1 MRLPGTRY
9 QEHGWEQVRKLLGHC
24 SLQAFRQ
31 CDAHLLLDLSRA
43 GESLEWYGAV
53 TGRLL
58 REHAR
63 RARGEA
69 PGNSYGDS
77 AAELA
82 LALLYELQAQPA
94 DWAAFLAALAAEH
107 ARSGAFWLEES
118 GQGMLR
124 KKVNDMFA
132 VLRDKV
138 DSDNYMVA
146 TGLPCSPNKIYTYR
160 MLDTAYREIAQ
171 LFANWEH
178 NAVQV
183 GAILGRELQGFPIE
197 VRQMR
202 SIADCRAEWLI
213 RWSETLEAFGG
224 APGPLHTRSKRF
236 ASMKNNPARIAAML
250 REIGDYEEL
259 SANQDGD
266 WQLDEA
272 ESLSWLEDLWRVAEE
287 AEEGEDAGEAEVSLS
302 PRKAELAAL
311 QAEALP
317 IRLAVFQSL
326 LGPADDSYPEE
337 WLEPETGELPP
348 MTRLAE
354 MAGISVPTLRKR
366 RNDLIDRLNAGLG
379 VASEQ
384 LN

>member
-24 SLQAFRQ
+24 SLQVFRQ
-31 CDAHLLLDLSRA
+31 SDAGLLLDPSRA
-43 GESLEWYGAV
+43 AEALEWYVAA

-58 REHAR
+58 RDHAR

-69 PGNSYGDS
+69 AGNSYGDS

-82 LALLYELQAQPA
+82 LALVYELQAQPA
-94 DWAAFLAALAAEH
+94 DWSAFLAALAAEH
-107 ARSGAFWLEES
+107 ARQGAFWQEEG

-138 DSDNYMVA
+138 DSDNYQAA

-160 MLDTAYREIAQ
+160 MLDTAWREVAQ

-178 NAVQV
+178 NAAQV

-197 VRQMR
+197 ARQLR
-202 SIADCRAEWLI
+202 TIGDCRAEWLI
-213 RWSETLEAFGG
+213 RWSETLEQFGG
-224 APGPLHTRSKRF
+224 VPGPLHTRSKRF
-236 ASMKNNPARIAAML
+236 ASLKNNPARIAAML
-250 REIGDYEEL
+250 AEIGAYEEL

-272 ESLSWLEDLWRVAEE
+272 ESLSWLDDLWRVA
-287 AEEGEDAGEAEVSLS
+287 DEAEVSPS
-302 PRKAELAAL
+302 PRKANLAAL
-311 QAEALP
+311 QDEPLP
-317 IRLAVFQSL
+317 VRMAVFQSL

-337 WLEPETGELPP
+337 WLEAGTGELPT
-348 MTRLAE
+348 MARLAQL
-354 MAGISVPTLRKR
+354 AGVSVPTLRKR
-366 RNDLIDRLNAGLG
+366 RNETIDRLYLELG
-379 VASEQ
+379 VAGERH
-384 LN
+384 N

>member
-24 SLQAFRQ
+24 SLQAFQQ
-31 CDAHLLLDLSRA
+31 CEAHLLLDHSRA
-43 GESLEWYGAV
+43 AEALEWYAGAC
-53 TGRLL
+53 GRLL
-58 REHAR
+58 RDHAR

-69 PGNSYGDS
+69 AGNSYGDS

-94 DWAAFLAALAAEH
+94 DWDAFLAALAAEH
-107 ARSGAFWLEES
+107 GRSGAFWREPS
-118 GQGMLR
+118 GQGVLR

-138 DSDNYMVA
+138 DSDNYQA
-146 TGLPCSPNKIYTYR
+146 ASGQPCSPNKIYTYR

-197 VRQMR
+197 ARQMR
-202 SIADCRAEWLI
+202 SIAHCRAEWLI
-213 RWSETLEAFGG
+213 RWSETLERFGG

-236 ASMKNNPARIAAML
+236 ASLKNNPGKIAAML
-250 REIGDYEEL
+250 AEIGDYEEL

-266 WQLDEA
+266 WQLDQA

-287 AEEGEDAGEAEVSLS
+287 AELS
-302 PRKAELAAL
+302 PAPRKVELAAL
-311 QAEALP
+311 REEALP
-317 IRLAVFQSL
+317 IRLAVFQAL

-337 WLEPETGELPP
+337 WLEPGSGELPP

-366 RNDLIDRLNAGLG
+366 RNETIDRLNAELG
-379 VASEQ
+379 SST
-384 LN
+384 

>member
-31 CDAHLLLDLSRA
+31 SDAGLLLDPSRA
-43 GESLEWYGAV
+43 AEALEWYVAT

-58 REHAR
+58 RDHAR

-69 PGNSYGDS
+69 AGNSYGDS

-82 LALLYELQAQPA
+82 LALVYELQAQPA
-94 DWAAFLAALAAEH
+94 DWSAFLAALAAEH
-107 ARSGAFWLEES
+107 ARQGAFWQEEG

-138 DSDNYMVA
+138 DSDNYQAA

-160 MLDTAYREIAQ
+160 MLDTAWREVAQ

-178 NAVQV
+178 NAAQV

-197 VRQMR
+197 ARQLR
-202 SIADCRAEWLI
+202 TIGDCRAEWLI
-213 RWSETLEAFGG
+213 RWSETLEQFGG
-224 APGPLHTRSKRF
+224 VPGPLHTRSKRF
-236 ASMKNNPARIAAML
+236 ASLKNNPARIAAML
-250 REIGDYEEL
+250 AEIGAYEEL

-272 ESLSWLEDLWRVAEE
+272 ESLSWLDDLWRVA
-287 AEEGEDAGEAEVSLS
+287 DEAEVSPS
-302 PRKAELAAL
+302 PRKASLAAL
-311 QAEALP
+311 QDEPLP
-317 IRLAVFQSL
+317 VRMAVFQSL

-337 WLEPETGELPP
+337 WLEAGTGELPT
-348 MTRLAE
+348 MARLAQL
-354 MAGISVPTLRKR
+354 AGVSVPTLRKR
-366 RNDLIDRLNAGLG
+366 RNETIDRLYLELG
-379 VASEQ
+379 VAGERH
-384 LN
+384 N